1 MMMSEIVRFHALVH
15 GYVQGVS
22 FRYYA
27 FRQAASLALTGYV
40 RNCED
45 GGVEV
50 VAEGPREAADK
61 LLAWLHVGPPSAEVG
76 HVDVEWQRPLRKFTK
91 FEVRI

>member
-1 MMMSEIVRFHALVH
+1 MSEIVRFHAQVH

-40 RNCED
+40 RNSAD
-45 GGVEV
+45 GSVEV

-61 LLAWLHVGPPSAEVG
+61 LLSWLRVGPPAAEVG
-76 HVDVEWQRPLRKFTK
+76 RVDVEWQRPLGRLTK
-91 FEVRI
+91 FEVRV

>member
-1 MMMSEIVRFHALVH
+1 MLDRVRFQARIH

-27 FRQAASLALTGYV
+27 LRQAQMLELTGYV

-45 GGVEV
+45 GSVEV
-50 VAEGPREAADK
+50 VAEGPREAAER
-61 LLAWLHVGPPSAEVG
+61 LLSWLHSGPSSAEVQR
-76 HVDVEWQRPLRKFTK
+76 VDVEWQQPKGKSVR
-91 FEVRI
+91 FEVRM